1 MVRKRWQSNKE
12 HRSFLAWGELVE
24 KWLIRVVAISLVTL
38 VAVQALMTQDPFRFY
53 LSFAERLQTEKLEE
67 TPWVQPALAPD
78 KDAGSITLELTNY
91 SSLGKAL
98 VLVNGQVAG
107 DFREK
112 RITIPVQAG
121 DTVEVDGSYYQYPL
135 SILVLQVSDNIAS
148 PKEKQ
153 VVKVE
158 GSRGRVGQITVMK

>member
-1 MVRKRWQSNKE
+1 MRKRWQSNKE

-24 KWLIRVVAISLVTL
+24 KWLIRVVAISLVAL

-53 LSFAERLQTEKLEE
+53 LSFAERLQTERLEE

-91 SSLGKAL
+91 SSLEKAL
-98 VLVNGQVAG
+98 VIVNGQVAG